1 MKLVTLNGELDLPE
15 DFSFEIELNN
25 PFLSDEGDASV
36 PATIPAT
43 PNNLKVLDNIHR
55 VDRANKFMK
64 KIPATL
70 MAGTIQKHG
79 QLIIDTLSM
88 KDGISVSLAIE
99 NSDLYSQHKE
109 KSLKEIFASK
119 VRDDWNQD
127 IAALAN
133 YLLGIRLN
141 HNTDD
146 FTIFPVAVSP
156 YEEDDVKIYQYNNEG
171 TDALIWE
178 ARTVREGDILMSV
191 TDGYGVS
198 PFLYLYKLID
208 LLFQEIGYT
217 VTYNC
222 LDREPYRDIVVLN
235 NCSDTIVKGV
245 ICYSDLV
252 PSCTLSEFISF
263 LFNKFGIHVRVNSTS
278 KTVEVVMLQDLL
290 SSAPTIDISS
300 QVVDDLDILIEDTSR
315 VVLSSATSIDGTAP
329 AAETFDKLIE
339 RYGYYIE
346 VTEQEYEDICNNNN
360 PAYRDCLIMRRETG
374 EFYEL
379 GRKIGT
385 DEIVPKFIGTN
396 YFKYDRSNSS
406 NSESLDSP
414 DVMPA
419 IIYKEIPYMYIGDRL
434 HSNTTYN
441 NSENSSEQSI
451 IIAWKTILVIGS
463 RTITFGTTQKYFAGH
478 KLKDFSLT
486 TYDMYEYFW
495 SRYNELLR
503 NNIVRLKGTVLYD
516 IIDISSLDM
525 TKIKSYRGQ
534 KILPLRTVFE
544 ISDKLNNKDSEF
556 LLVKEFLDI
565 ESDEEILPEDTLK
578 YKWEY
583 QGDEIEKEISNVV
596 SWFPYYF
603 DSNHEYVGSG
613 NDYIPTGIESFIMV
627 YNDCDIEVISGSG
640 DVYLGVPVRDGEN
653 SLLFEIEFKLIPQYT
668 VYTYPGQ
675 GEVVTEPMMIDFGE
689 IKRKAT
695 VKYNSVAI

>member
-1 MKLVTLNGELDLPE
+1 MKLMTINGELELPA

-55 VDRANKFMK
+55 VDRANRFMK
-64 KIPATL
+64 SVPATL

-171 TDALIWE
+171 PDALIWE

-222 LDREPYRDIVVLN
+222 LDRDPYRDIVVLN

-252 PSCTLSEFISF
+252 PSCTLSEFIDF

-300 QVVDDLDILIEDTSR
+300 KVVDDLDILIEDTSR
-315 VVLSSATSIDGTAP
+315 VVLSSETSIDGTAS
-329 AAETFDKLIE
+329 AAENFDKLIE

-360 PAYRDCLIMRRETG
+360 PAYSDCLIMRQETG

-379 GRKIGT
+379 RRDFYTCRVIPT
-385 DEIVPKFIGTN
+385 YIGTN
-396 YFKYDRSNSS
+396 NFKYDRNNSS
-406 NSESLDSP
+406 NYESLNSP

-419 IIYKEIPYMYIGDRL
+419 IIYKGIPYMYIGGRL
-434 HSNTTYN
+434 HYNTSYN
-441 NSENSSEQSI
+441 NSKETSEQSI
-451 IIAWKTILVIGS
+451 IIAWKINHQHGS
-463 RTITFGTTQKYFAGH
+463 RWISFGTTQKYFAKVKH
-478 KLKDFSLT
+478 KEFSLT
-486 TYDMYEYFW
+486 YYDMYKHFW
-495 SRYNELLR
+495 SNY
-503 NNIVRLKGTVLYD
+503 NNILLNNKITLKGTVLYD
-516 IIDISSLDM
+516 QIDLSSLDM
-525 TKIKSYRGQ
+525 TKIKLYRGQ
-534 KILPLRTVFE
+534 KIMPLKTVYD
-544 ISDKLNNKDSEF
+544 ISDRLNNKNSEF
-556 LLVKEFLDI
+556 LLIKEFLDI
-565 ESDEEILPEDTLK
+565 ENDEEILPEDTIK
-578 YKWEY
+578 YKWEQVSVVEGLEQFLDY
-583 QGDEIEKEISNVV
+583 YPLEFQGNYNNAMHQFIVLLD
-596 SWFPYYF
+596 YYTCTI
-603 DSNHEYVGSG
+603 NGSENNIYLG
-613 NDYIPTGIESFIMV
+613 IPK
-627 YNDCDIEVISGSG
+627 G
-640 DVYLGVPVRDGEN
+640 DNENTLSLTVECTITSYGKVYLYDNGVIGQEVTKFPEFN
-653 SLLFEIEFKLIPQYT
+653 SREKTSSMNVSFK
-668 VYTYPGQ
+668 
-675 GEVVTEPMMIDFGE
+675 
-689 IKRKAT
+689 
-695 VKYNSVAI
+695 SVAL

>member
-25 PFLSDEGDASV
+25 PFLSDEGDASI

-79 QLIIDTLSM
+79 QLIIDTLNM
-88 KDGISVSLAIE
+88 KNGISVSLAVE
-99 NSDLYSQHKE
+99 NSDLYSQYKE
-109 KSLKEIFASK
+109 KTLKEIFASK
-119 VRDDWNQD
+119 VRDDWNKD
-127 IAALAN
+127 ISALAN
-133 YLLGIRLN
+133 YLLGIRFN
-141 HNTDD
+141 RYTDD

-156 YEEDDVKIYQYNNEG
+156 YEEDDTKIYQYNNEG

-178 ARTVREGDILMSV
+178 ARTVREGDVLMSV

-217 VTYNC
+217 ITYNC
-222 LDREPYRDIVVLN
+222 LDRDPYRDIVVLN

-252 PSCTLSEFISF
+252 PSCTLSEFLTF

-290 SSAPTIDISS
+290 SSTPTFDISS
-300 QVVDDLDILIEDTSR
+300 KVVDDLDILIDDTSR
-315 VVLSSATSIDGTAP
+315 VVLSSETSIDGTAP
-329 AAETFDKLIE
+329 AADTFDKLIE

-360 PAYRDCLIMRRETG
+360 PAYSDCLIMRQETG

-379 GRKIGT
+379 RREFYTSRVIPT
-385 DEIVPKFIGTN
+385 YIGTN
-396 YFKYDRSNSS
+396 NFKYDRNNSS
-406 NSESLDSP
+406 NYESLNSP

-419 IIYKEIPYMYIGDRL
+419 IIYKGIPYMYIGGRL
-434 HSNTTYN
+434 HYNTSYN
-441 NSENSSEQSI
+441 NSKETSEQSI
-451 IIAWKTILVIGS
+451 MIAWKTVVVVGS
-463 RTITFGTTQKYFAGH
+463 RTVTFGTTQKYFAGY
-478 KLKDFSLT
+478 KMKEFSLT

-503 NNIVRLKGTVLYD
+503 NNKVTLKGTVLYD
-516 IIDISSLDM
+516 QIDLSSLDM
-525 TKIKSYRGQ
+525 TKIKLYRGQ
-534 KILPLRTVFE
+534 KIMPLKTVYD
-544 ISDKLNNKDSEF
+544 ISDRLNNKNSEF
-556 LLVKEFLDI
+556 ILIKEFLDI
-565 ESDEEILPEDTLK
+565 ENDEEILPEDTIK
-578 YKWEY
+578 YKWE
-583 QGDEIEKEISNVV
+583 QVSVV
-596 SWFPYYF
+596 EGLEQFLDYYPLEF
-603 DSNHEYVGSG
+603 QSSYDNLLHQFIVLLDYYTCTVNGSE
-613 NDYIPTGIESFIMV
+613 NNI
-627 YNDCDIEVISGSG
+627 
-640 DVYLGVPVRDGEN
+640 YLGVPKGDNEN
-653 SLLFEIEFKLIPQYT
+653 TLSLTVECTITSYGKVYLFDNGVIGQEVTKFPEFNSREKT
-668 VYTYPGQ
+668 SSMNVS
-675 GEVVTEPMMIDFGE
+675 F
-689 IKRKAT
+689 K
-695 VKYNSVAI
+695 SVAL